1 MHDLV
6 QVPYVILT
14 PAAQIGDDQPRSAQN
29 QELQGVSNFVDGS
42 GPILSMYSEMVA
54 EEDKKMAEEWKADAD
69 GILIFVGHH
78 LPIPCTTSRTDLT

>member
-42 GPILSMYSEMVA
+42 GAYSLNVFGNGCGRRQ
-54 EEDKKMAEEWKADAD
+54 EDGRRMES
-69 GILIFVGHH
+69 G
-78 LPIPCTTSRTDLT
+78 R